1 MNLWDILILAG
12 VAAAVLFAIL
22 RMRRRRGGCGC
33 GCDGCTAGC
42 GKKKEEKKALP

>member
-42 GKKKEEKKALP
+42 GKKKEEKKTLP